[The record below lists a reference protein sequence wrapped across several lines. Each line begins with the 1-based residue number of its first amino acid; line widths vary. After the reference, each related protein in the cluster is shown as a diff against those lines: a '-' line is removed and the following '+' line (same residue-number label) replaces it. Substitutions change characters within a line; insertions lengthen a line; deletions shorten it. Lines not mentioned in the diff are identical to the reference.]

1 MAVTDYQWN
10 TMINVIAPARNAIN
24 VSGGTATGGL
34 SHETREILIG
44 GAADGNIKVRFA
56 GASTGSVTI
65 PVKAGYRYPWAL
77 THVFSTGTTATAI
90 WGFY

>member
-10 TMINVIAPARNAIN
+10 TLVNIIAPARVAVNI
-24 VSGGTATGGL
+24 SGGTATGGL
-34 SHETREILIG
+34 AHETREILIG
-44 GAADGNIKVRFA
+44 GTSDGNIRCRFV
-56 GASTGSVTI
+56 GASSGSVTI

-77 THVFSTGTTATAI
+77 SHVFSTSTTVTAI